1 MYKHL
6 SREERYQI
14 YSLRL
19 AKQTISEIARL
30 LGRHRST
37 ISRELGRGR
46 GLRGYRAEQACSKA
60 SERAKKSRNARR
72 VDAKVW
78 ADVSFYLGLQWS
90 PEQIASKLE
99 VSHESVYL
107 HVYANKAAGGQLHK
121 NLRSQKPRRKRHLS
135 GRDRRGQIPNRRPIS
150 ERPEHIEQRRQ
161 VGHWEGDT
169 VIGAAHKQAI
179 VTLVE
184 RKSGFAVLAKVSN
197 KTTDLVRRAIEIKLK
212 PLCSRVKTLTVDN
225 GKEFADH
232 QAVDQALGIQTFF
245 ADPYC
250 SWQRGSNENFNG
262 LLRQY
267 IPKKRRMETV
277 SEEELTMI
285 ENRLNHRPRKRPG
298 FKTPHEVFYASLNRV
313 APRT

>member
-212 PLCSRVKTLTVDN
+212 PLCSRVKALTVDN

-285 ENRLNHRPRKRPG
+285 ENRLNHRPRKRLG